1 MANQKEMKAIREQA
15 LEMFKTMEFEG
26 FELVGQAVEG
36 VVMKHV
42 ELDAFVVFKPIV
54 KKEGFDVE
62 DALQEF
68 EDKARAAA
76 EREAERLA
84 KAAERAAKAAE
95 KAKEKAEEKGE

>member
-1 MANQKEMKAIREQA
+1 MASQKEMKAIREQA
-15 LEMFKTMEFEG
+15 LELFQSMEFEG
-26 FELVGQAVEG
+26 FEVVGQAVEG
-36 VVMKHV
+36 VVMKYV

-54 KKEGFDVE
+54 KKESFDVE

-95 KAKEKAEEKGE
+95 KAKEKAAEVE